1 MKQESRVKNSLE
13 VFFQENPKAALAFSG
28 GVDSTYLLYE
38 AIRQGT
44 EIQAYYIRSA
54 FQPEFEYQ
62 DAIRLADELKAR
74 LKIISVDVL
83 ADEQVTA
90 NPANRC
96 YYCKNRIF
104 STIIKAAGEDGY
116 EVILDGTNASDD
128 ASDRPGMQAL
138 KELKV
143 RSPLRECGL
152 TKEKIRQLSRQA
164 GLFTWNKPAYACLAT
179 RIPTGEKITS
189 EKLESTEKAESFLL
203 SLGFLDF
210 RVRFLEGCARIQLL
224 EEQIPHFLEKRQLIL
239 ETLKQNYRGVLLDL
253 EARGE

>member
-1 MKQESRVKNSLE
+1 MEQESRGKNSLE
-13 VFFQENPKAALAFSG
+13 AFFRENPKAALAFSG
-28 GVDSTYLLYE
+28 GVDSAYLLYE
-38 AIRQGT
+38 AIRQGA
-44 EIQAYYIRSA
+44 EIQAYYIRSV
-54 FQPEFEYQ
+54 FQPEFEYR
-62 DAIRLADELKAR
+62 DALRLADELKAR

-83 ADEQVTA
+83 ADGQVTA
-90 NPANRC
+90 NPVNRC

-104 STIIKAAGEDGY
+104 SAIIKAAGEDGY

-152 TKEKIRQLSRQA
+152 TKEKIRRLSREA

-179 RIPTGEKITS
+179 RIPNGEEITA
-189 EKLESTEKAESFLL
+189 EKLKATEKAEGFLF
-203 SLGFLDF
+203 SLGFSDF

-224 EEQIPHFLEKRQLIL
+224 EEQIPYFLEKRQLIL
-239 ETLKQNYRGVLLDL
+239 ETLKQDYQGVLLDL
-253 EARGE
+253 EVRGE